1 MGVVV
6 SAIATGLVQN
16 LERDFVKQPVVTEN
30 QSIDKHVDEEKYICK
45 TIKENYENLVAPEPL
60 NTDGNLNKQNKN
72 NSKQKKVVKD
82 SPSKIKSI
90 AALETEKTDDDIP
103 TFTDDNQGKIQEIQ
117 EENSPL
123 NFFHDFF
130 SSLGIISPVQEQED
144 PEDKTTHET
153 PLSSLKN
160 TVTFAEGFLE
170 SPKDTRMFDDYE
182 DSLMPIINLLPRLTE
197 DLEAGQRRPN
207 PAWFRKSYTNI
218 STVQKIYLTH
228 PKCTPSRR

>member
-16 LERDFVKQPVVTEN
+16 LERDFVKQPVVIEN
-30 QSIDKHVDEEKYICK
+30 QSIDKHGDEEKYICK
-45 TIKENYENLVAPEPL
+45 TIKENDESLVAPEPL

-90 AALETEKTDDDIP
+90 AAIETEKTDDDIP

-130 SSLGIISPVQEQED
+130 SYLGIISPVQEQED
-144 PEDKTTHET
+144 PEDKTTHVT
-153 PLSSLKN
+153 PSSLKN
-160 TVTFAEGFLE
+160 SVTFAEGFLE
-170 SPKDTRMFDDYE
+170 SQRMFDDYE
-182 DSLMPIINLLPRLTE
+182 DSSMPIINLLPRLTE

-228 PKCTPSRR
+228 PKYTPSRR